1 MSKLLHSCSVKA
13 IRSKGTIAPLGLKWG
28 FARRGTLEVRE
39 DSLQCGDW
47 RIPCSEIQEAVL
59 LSTPYLWTKAYVL
72 KIVTEDVTY
81 QFGLNPGAYWQGN
94 LPFPLEREEG
104 GITWVVGN
112 ILRIVIIAGIILYLL
127 WSLVQ

>member
-13 IRSKGTIAPLGLKWG
+13 IRSKGTIAPFGLKWA

-39 DSLQCGDW
+39 DSLLCGDW
-47 RIPCSEIQEAVL
+47 RIPCSEIQEAIL

-72 KIVTEDVTY
+72 KIVTEDMTY
-81 QFGLNPGAYWQGN
+81 QFGLNPGAYWQGS

-104 GITWVVGN
+104 GMIWVVVN
-112 ILRIVIIAGIILYLL
+112 ILRIVIFVGIILYLL
-127 WSLVQ
+127 SSLVQ